1 MKAWLLEARAMLV
14 AIGGAIAFLWFVGK
28 PHAENFIKDTVGQQ
42 GYASRYQL
50 DEANRVIKENKAI
63 ANEVRDRSL
72 RMETKQETI
81 LQLLQE
87 LRQQQRRQ

>member
-1 MKAWLLEARAMLV
+1 MKAWLLEMRAVLI
-14 AIGGAIAFLWFVGK
+14 AIGGAIAFVWFVGK
-28 PHAENFIKDTVGQQ
+28 PHAENFIKLTVNQQ
-42 GYASRYQL
+42 GYASKLQL

-63 ANEVRDRSL
+63 ANDVKNRSI

-81 LQLLQE
+81 LELLRE